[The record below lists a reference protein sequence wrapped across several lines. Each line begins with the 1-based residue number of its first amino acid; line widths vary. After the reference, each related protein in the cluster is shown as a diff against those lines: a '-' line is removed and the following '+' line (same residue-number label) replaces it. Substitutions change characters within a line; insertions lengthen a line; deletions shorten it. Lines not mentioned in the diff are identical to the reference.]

1 MYLTSKQIRAKAA
14 QQRLNERFK
23 FSIKEQEEERKKSVL
38 ISSHQSVLLE
48 LSNEHDKIQSS
59 IDSCIKEHT
68 QRLEEKMKEFM
79 IKFEQD
85 PSTEPPPFQ
94 IEESF
99 KVLLSNSK
107 LKFQEISKQ
116 IEFINGLI
124 QKVSSD
130 SPDSSISKREQL
142 FIDILS
148 AYSFFRSKDVASVP
162 TMIDFC
168 LNMRVCLEHLI
179 TYLTKFRSTM
189 RNEIIRQHMKPT
201 EFTIDPNAL
210 KDQQLE
216 EFLQNL
222 SKLRNEIEERKIP
235 FFSTTSLVE
244 FIFSINPADFL
255 SISED
260 TRRLEDRIKEM
271 NQIFY
276 IKKESFV
283 EFIEGWINHCDRLVC
298 KSHSSDSGGRS
309 DDDNP
314 HYEDPVEE
322 HRGNLKRSLEQIKR
336 TRV

>member
-1 MYLTSKQIRAKAA
+1 MYLTSKQRRAEAA
-14 QQRLNERFK
+14 QQRLNERIK
-23 FSIKEQEEERKKSVL
+23 SSINEHEKERKKLEL
-38 ISSHQSVLLE
+38 ISSLRSVLSE

-124 QKVSSD
+124 QNVSSD
-130 SPDSSISKREQL
+130 LPDSSISKHEQI

-162 TMIDFC
+162 TMIEFC

-179 TYLTKFRSTM
+179 TYLTKFRSAM
-189 RNEIIRQHMKPT
+189 RNEIIRHGKKPT
-201 EFTIDPNAL
+201 DFTIDPKEL

-260 TRRLEDRIKEM
+260 TRRLEDRIKEI

-276 IKKESFV
+276 IKKKSFV
-283 EFIEGWINHCDRLVC
+283 EFVEGWINHCDRLVC

-314 HYEDPVEE
+314 RYEDPVEE
-322 HRGNLKRSLEQIKR
+322 HGGNLKRSLEQIR
-336 TRV
+336 STRV

>member
-1 MYLTSKQIRAKAA
+1 MYLTNKQIRAEAA

-23 FSIKEQEEERKKSVL
+23 FSINEQEKKRKKLEL
-38 ISSHQSVLLE
+38 ISSLRSVLLE
-48 LSNEHDKIQSS
+48 LSKKHGEIQLS
-59 IDSCIKEHT
+59 IDLCIEEHKE
-68 QRLEEKMKEFM
+68 RLEEKMKEFM

-124 QKVSSD
+124 QNVSSD
-130 SPDSSISKREQL
+130 LPDSSISEHEKI
-142 FIDILS
+142 FIHILS

-162 TMIDFC
+162 TMIEFC
-168 LNMRVCLEHLI
+168 LNVRVCLEHLI
-179 TYLTKFRSTM
+179 TYLNKFRSAM
-189 RNEIIRQHMKPT
+189 RNEIIRQHMKPI

-260 TRRLEDRIKEM
+260 TRRLEDRIKEI

-276 IKKESFV
+276 IKKKSFV
-283 EFIEGWINHCDRLVC
+283 EFVEGWINRCDSLVC

-336 TRV
+336 T